1 MARFRQVA
9 ITWGWNLAGIKE
21 WFSLRMAASDVQL
34 LECTIFLW
42 MTKPIYSFRVQLSL
56 WLGGS
61 EICTTAIHVV
71 AGSHVLVMMLAVW
84 HYLCKSA
91 CRLRMQRRLQLLP
104 GNNLDEVESWIE
116 ITITRTRATTTHRGC

>member
-42 MTKPIYSFRVQLSL
+42 MTKPIYSFCVQLSL

-61 EICTTAIHVV
+61 VDLYNCHSRRCRISCA
-71 AGSHVLVMMLAVW
+71 VMMLAVW

-116 ITITRTRATTTHRGC
+116 ITRTRATTTHRGC